1 MPFKGRVSANTSVN
15 EATTGMLL
23 SNLKDRISVKSI
35 PSSSAFE
42 MPDLHLIE
50 QSPSNK
56 LTNISPFKAK
66 SYLLED
72 LKPN

>member
-15 EATTGMLL
+15 EATTGMVL

-42 MPDLHLIE
+42 MQDLHLIE
-50 QSPSNK
+50 QSPSN
-56 LTNISPFKAK
+56 NISPFKAK